1 MYEGQGELGK
11 GRAEGDYELA
21 HLQLPKVNKKVRS
34 TLGAREMAQWMKH
47 LLEIV

>member
-21 HLQLPKVNKKVRS
+21 HLQLPKVNKKARS
-34 TLGAREMAQWMKH
+34 TLSAREMAQWMKH